1 MSMTIY
7 NAMKKWLATYIKPC
21 REKKTCECYE
31 NAIHMIMTYRPEY
44 NTKTLEELTE
54 TEIQTLLNDLGY
66 EYAKSS
72 IRKVILV
79 FKKTYQKAIKNDKVQ

>member
-7 NAMKKWLATYIKPC
+7 KAMNKWLTIYIVPC
-21 REKKTCECYE
+21 REEKTCECYR
-31 NAIHMIMTYRPEY
+31 NAIHTIMTYRPEY
-44 NTKTLEELTE
+44 ETKALDDLTE
-54 TEIQTLLNDLGY
+54 TEIQNLLNDLGH

-79 FKKTYQKAIKNDKVQ
+79 LKKTN